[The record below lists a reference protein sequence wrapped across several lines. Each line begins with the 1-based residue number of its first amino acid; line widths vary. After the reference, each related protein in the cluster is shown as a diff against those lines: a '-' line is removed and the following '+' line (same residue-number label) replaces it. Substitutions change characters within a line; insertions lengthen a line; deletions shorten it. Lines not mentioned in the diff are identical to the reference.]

1 VSDESVKRG
10 RKARRPG
17 EFTPRTAA
25 AIRESEERYSAVFE
39 HHPLAMLVWDAETKR
54 FLDANNA
61 AIAQYGYTRDELL
74 ALTIWDIRPPEEI
87 PHVRAIIERL
97 PPGRHV
103 FPGLR
108 HQRKDGSTFIVD
120 VVAHDVIWNGRPA
133 RLLLAADASERA
145 HSETAL
151 RESEERLR
159 LVLRAS
165 NDAVYDWNVPGGHVH
180 FSGVHI
186 FGYDE
191 GDHVYEIAWWA
202 QRVHPDDRA
211 RVERTLETAIAGDAD
226 AWSEE
231 YHFLRRD
238 GTYAAVLDRGL
249 IVRSLDG
256 KPLRMVGC
264 MADLTERRHLE
275 DQLRQSQKME
285 AVGRLAGGVAHDFNN
300 VLTVVKSFSEFLLE
314 DLDKLDPRR
323 GDVEEIAKAAD
334 RAAALTRKLLA
345 FSRKQ
350 VMRPEPLDL
359 NAVVAGMDKMLQR
372 LIGDDVRIA
381 TALDPELHT
390 VKADPSSIEQVI
402 LNLAV
407 NARDAMPD
415 GGTLTI
421 RTSNEVLDR
430 ADAAWGVEPGRYA
443 LLSVSDTGHGM
454 DDETQARV
462 FEPFFT
468 TKEQGKGTGLGLAM
482 VYGIVKQS
490 GGHVMV
496 TSVPGEGTVFTIYL
510 PQSTD
515 AHPPVVPPAPNDVAA
530 AKRKTLATRGGETI
544 LVVDDE
550 EAVCSTTSR
559 ALERAGYTV
568 VPTTDGADA
577 VRLFTEHDGAIQM
590 VITDVVM
597 PGLGGPELVR
607 RLKIMSPHL
616 RVLFVSGYTEEG
628 VRNQGVLE
636 PGAAYLEKPFT
647 LETLLRAVREVL
659 DQPRARG

>member
-1 VSDESVKRG
+1 MVKPDRLVSRSDDGGYVSDE
-10 RKARRPG
+10 G
-17 EFTPRTAA
+17 EQ
-25 AIRESEERYSAVFE
+25 RYRAVFE

-54 FLDANNA
+54 FLAVNDAA
-61 AIAQYGYTRDELL
+61 VAQYGYTRDELL
-74 ALTIWDIRPPEEI
+74 QLTIWDIRPEEEI

-108 HQRKDGSTFIVD
+108 HRRKDGRTFIVD
-120 VVAHDVIWNGRPA
+120 VVAHDVVWDGRPA
-133 RLLLAADASERA
+133 RLLLAVDATERA
-145 HSETAL
+145 RNETAL

-165 NDAVYDWNVPGGHVH
+165 NDAVYDWDVPSGHVH
-180 FSGVHI
+180 FSGANL
-186 FGYDE
+186 FGYGV
-191 GDHVYEIAWWA
+191 GDQQYDIDWWA

-211 RVERTLETAIAGDAD
+211 RVDATLEAAIAGDAES
-226 AWSEE
+226 WSEE
-231 YHFLRRD
+231 YQFQRAD
-238 GTYAAVLDRGL
+238 GAYATVLDRGL
-249 IVRSLDG
+249 IVRGLDG
-256 KPLRMVGC
+256 KPMRMIGC
-264 MADLTERRHLE
+264 MADLTERRRLE

-323 GDVEEIAKAAD
+323 SDVEEIAKAAD

-350 VMRPEPLDL
+350 VMRPELLDL
-359 NAVVAGMDKMLQR
+359 NAVVVGMEKMLQR
-372 LIGDDVRIA
+372 LIGEDVRIV
-381 TALDPELHT
+381 TELDPQLLAVE
-390 VKADPSSIEQVI
+390 ADPSSIEQVI

-407 NARDAMPD
+407 NARDAMVD

-421 RTSNEVLDR
+421 RTKNELLER
-430 ADAAWGVEPGRYA
+430 IDAAWGIDPGRYA
-443 LLSVSDTGHGM
+443 LLSVTDTGHGM
-454 DDETQARV
+454 DAETQARV

-468 TKEQGKGTGLGLAM
+468 TKERGQGTGLGLAM

-490 GGHVMV
+490 GGHVWV
-496 TSVPGEGTVFTIYL
+496 ESAPAEGTTFCIYL
-510 PQSTD
+510 PQSAD
-515 AHPPVVPPAPNDVAA
+515 QRPGESEPAAQSLVVQRRTSAP
-530 AKRKTLATRGGETI
+530 GSETI

-550 EAVCSTTSR
+550 EAVRSSTRR

-568 VPTTDGADA
+568 LAASDGADA
-577 VRLFTEHDGAIQM
+577 VRLFTEHDGGIQL

-597 PGLGGPELVR
+597 PGLGGRELVG
-607 RLKIMSPHL
+607 RLKIMSPRL
-616 RVLFVSGYTEEG
+616 PVLFVSGYTEEG
-628 VRNQGVLE
+628 VRQKGVLE

-647 LETLLRAVREVL
+647 PEKLLRRVREVL
-659 DQPRARG
+659 HGE

>member
-1 VSDESVKRG
+1 LVVEADRLVNRSEVGLDVSDE
-10 RKARRPG
+10 G
-17 EFTPRTAA
+17 EQ
-25 AIRESEERYSAVFE
+25 RYRAVFE

-54 FLDANNA
+54 FLAVNDAA
-61 AIAQYGYTRDELL
+61 VAQYGYTRDELL
-74 ALTIWDIRPPEEI
+74 ELTIWDIRPKEEI

-108 HQRKDGSTFIVD
+108 HRRKDGRAFVVD
-120 VVAHDVIWNGRPA
+120 VVAHDVVWDGRPA
-133 RLLLAADASERA
+133 RLLLAVDATERA
-145 HSETAL
+145 RSEAAL

-165 NDAVYDWNVPGGHVH
+165 NDAVYDWDVPSGRVH
-180 FSGVHI
+180 FSGADI
-186 FGYDE
+186 FGYGV
-191 GDHVYEIAWWA
+191 GDQEYDIDWWA

-211 RVERTLETAIAGDAD
+211 RVDATLEAAIAGDAES
-226 AWSEE
+226 WSEE
-231 YHFLRRD
+231 YHFQRAD
-238 GTYAAVLDRGL
+238 GMYAAVLDRGL
-249 IVRSLDG
+249 IVRGLDG
-256 KPLRMVGC
+256 KPMRMIGC
-264 MADLTERRHLE
+264 MADLTERRRLE

-323 GDVEEIAKAAD
+323 SDVEEIAKAAD

-350 VMRPEPLDL
+350 VMRPELLDL
-359 NAVVAGMDKMLQR
+359 NAIVVGMEKMLQR
-372 LIGDDVRIA
+372 LIGEDVRIV
-381 TALDPELHT
+381 TELDPQLLAVE
-390 VKADPSSIEQVI
+390 ADPSSIEQVI

-407 NARDAMPD
+407 NARDAMVD

-421 RTSNEVLDR
+421 RTKNEMLERTDT
-430 ADAAWGVEPGRYA
+430 AWGIEPGRYA
-443 LLSVSDTGHGM
+443 LLTVSDTGHGM
-454 DDETQARV
+454 DAETQARV

-468 TKEQGKGTGLGLAM
+468 TKERGQGTGLGLAM

-490 GGHVMV
+490 GGHVWV
-496 TSVPGEGTVFTIYL
+496 ESAPAEGTTFCIYL
-510 PQSTD
+510 PQSAD
-515 AHPPVVPPAPNDVAA
+515 QRPAESEPTLQGVAVQRRTSA
-530 AKRKTLATRGGETI
+530 PGSERI

-550 EAVCSTTSR
+550 EAVRSSTRR

-568 VPTTDGADA
+568 LAAADGADA
-577 VRLFTEHDGAIQM
+577 VRLFTEHDGGIQL

-597 PGLGGPELVR
+597 PGLGGRELVG
-607 RLKIMSPHL
+607 RLKIMSPRL
-616 RVLFVSGYTEEG
+616 PVLFVSGYTEEG
-628 VRNQGVLE
+628 VRQKGVLE

-647 LETLLRAVREVL
+647 PEKLLRKVREVL
-659 DQPRARG
+659 DGE

>member
-1 VSDESVKRG
+1 MKG
-10 RKARRPG
+10 RSPG
-17 EFTPRTAA
+17 NLTPRTAA
-25 AIRESEERYSAVFE
+25 AVRESEARYRAVFE

-54 FLDANNA
+54 FLAANDAA
-61 AIAQYGYTRDELL
+61 LAQYGYTRDELL
-74 ALTIWDIRPPEEI
+74 ELTIWDIRPEEEI

-108 HQRKDGSTFIVD
+108 HQRKDGTTFVVD
-120 VVAHDVIWNGRPA
+120 VVAHDVVWDGRPA
-133 RLLLAADASERA
+133 RLLLAADATERA
-145 HSETAL
+145 RAEAAL

-165 NDAVYDWNVPGGHVH
+165 NDAVYDWNVPSGRVH
-180 FSGVHI
+180 FSGLNI
-186 FGYDE
+186 FGYGH
-191 GDHVYEIAWWA
+191 GDQEYHIDWWL
-202 QRVHPDDRA
+202 QGVHPDDRD
-211 RVERTLETAIAGDAD
+211 RVESTLQAAIANGAD
-226 AWSEE
+226 SWTEE
-231 YHFLRRD
+231 YQFRRKD

-249 IVRSLDG
+249 IVRGPDA
-256 KPLRMVGC
+256 KPVRMIGC
-264 MADLTERRHLE
+264 MADLTERRRLE

-323 GDVEEIAKAAD
+323 SDVEEIAKAAD

-359 NAVVAGMDKMLQR
+359 NAIVVGMEKMLQR
-372 LIGDDVRIA
+372 VIGDGVRIA
-381 TALDPELHT
+381 TELDPQLLAIE
-390 VKADPSSIEQVI
+390 ADPSSIEQVL

-407 NARDAMPD
+407 NARDAMLD

-421 RTSNEVLDR
+421 RTSNQTLER
-430 ADAAWGVEPGRYA
+430 TDAAWGIQPGRYA
-443 LLSVSDTGHGM
+443 MLIVSDTGHGM
-454 DDETQARV
+454 DIATQARV

-468 TKEQGKGTGLGLAM
+468 TKGQGQGTGLGLAM

-490 GGHVMV
+490 GGHVWV
-496 TSVPGEGTVFTIYL
+496 ESAPGQGTTFCTYL
-510 PQSTD
+510 PQPTELRSPGS
-515 AHPPVVPPAPNDVAA
+515 HPAPRDVPFQRQAS
-530 AKRKTLATRGGETI
+530 ATRGAETI

-550 EAVCSTTSR
+550 EAVRSSTRR

-568 VPTTDGADA
+568 IAAGDGADA
-577 VRLFTEHDGAIQM
+577 VRLFTEFDGGIQM
-590 VITDVVM
+590 VVTDVVM
-597 PGLGGPELVR
+597 PGLGGRELVG
-607 RLKIMSPHL
+607 RLKIMSPRL
-616 RVLFVSGYTEEG
+616 PVLFVSGYTEEA
-628 VRNQGVLE
+628 VRQEGVLE

-647 LETLLRAVREVL
+647 PEKLLRKVREVL
-659 DQPRARG
+659 DG